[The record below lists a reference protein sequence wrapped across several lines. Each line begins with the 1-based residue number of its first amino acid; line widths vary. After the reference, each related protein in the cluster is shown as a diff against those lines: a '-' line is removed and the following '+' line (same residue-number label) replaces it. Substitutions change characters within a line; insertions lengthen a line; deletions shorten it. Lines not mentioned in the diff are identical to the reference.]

1 MLNFGQFFE
10 DLSKVRSFSD
20 FGYFF
25 LSQSLDVQVLMC
37 IIGFGVGVLVWIFF
51 WALFVDRI

>member
-1 MLNFGQFFE
+1 MLSFGQFFE
-10 DLSKVRSFSD
+10 DLSKVRSVSD

-25 LSQSLDVQVLMC
+25 LSQPLDFQVLMC
-37 IIGFGVGVLVWIFF
+37 IIGFGVLILIWIFL